1 MTEQLFIDGKPYS
14 ADRFAF
20 DGCHKLYLLHPGEDL
35 SEYGWD
41 ESQYHPISELADAWE
56 DSCFLRFISWGDLST
71 VISQCHEDEVVIEVR
86 ESTPAATPVTPVK
99 TSDGT
104 LISHIAFNGG
114 SQEFHRI
121 AKDGFVLVNR
131 NGVVRVTGRWS
142 NADIAAVVEAVRWA
156 DLRQDVT
163 A

>member
-1 MTEQLFIDGKPYS
+1 MTERLFIDGKPYN

-20 DGCHKLYLLHPGEDL
+20 DGCHKIYLLHPGENL

-41 ESQYHPISELADAWE
+41 ERDYYSISDLAAAW
-56 DSCFLRFISWGDLST
+56 DTSCGLRFISWGDLST
-71 VISQCHEDEVVIEVR
+71 VIPQCHEDEVVIEVR
-86 ESTPAATPVTPVK
+86 ESTPAATPATPVK

-104 LISHIAFNGG
+104 LISHIALNGG

-121 AKDGFVLVNR
+121 AKDGSVQIHR
-131 NGVVRVTGRWS
+131 NGTVNVTGRWS